1 MVASICSVISPP
13 RLRGSMI
20 SRRVAAP
27 LRFLCVA
34 ARRFGWQAGRS
45 RIHRTGSCDRRARHA
60 QAAPKSCPVRAAGCA
75 TARPGPEPELIPQS
89 RLLAVPR
96 LPRAATPPRRQV
108 SRRPMVTV
116 IRPSRARCVKGTIPR
131 HERAVFT
138 FKGGRMLVASTS
150 PADSGQTLEGTV
162 QRSIVHLLG
171 SAHI

>member
-1 MVASICSVISPP
+1 
-13 RLRGSMI
+13 
-20 SRRVAAP
+20 
-27 LRFLCVA
+27 VA

-60 QAAPKSCPVRAAGCA
+60 QAAPKSRPARAAGCA

-116 IRPSRARCVKGTIPR
+116 IRPSRARCVKATIPR

-138 FKGGRMLVASTS
+138 FKGGQDAGPPWEILYPWARGRS
-150 PADSGQTLEGTV
+150 PFHLDRLDVHSADRSRRYGRTGRA
-162 QRSIVHLLG
+162 QRAGVISELMSLNLKHFW
-171 SAHI
+171 